1 MEDVV
6 EIPGDEAGRQV
17 AGRDAKAIRVDRV
30 RRKQPLLNGS
40 RELEFLLRELRFLQ
54 ALDALAQTFLQG
66 PEEIEDEPEKEAEQ
80 ARDAER
86 EADVP
91 SGEVDPCQPGELR
104 DKGSDAPTQDAAEKE
119 DDRGH
124 DWPRENLAPEER
136 LADEREEGA
145 A

>member
-54 ALDALAQTFLQG
+54 ALDALAQTLLQD

-86 EADVP
+86 DADVP
-91 SGEVDPCQPGELR
+91 RGEVEPCQPRCLR
-104 DKGSDAPTQDAAEKE
+104 EEGCYAKAEGATEKE
-119 DDRGH
+119 DDRGNNWTRK
-124 DWPRENLAPEER
+124 DLAP
-136 LADEREEGA
+136 AD
-145 A
+145 